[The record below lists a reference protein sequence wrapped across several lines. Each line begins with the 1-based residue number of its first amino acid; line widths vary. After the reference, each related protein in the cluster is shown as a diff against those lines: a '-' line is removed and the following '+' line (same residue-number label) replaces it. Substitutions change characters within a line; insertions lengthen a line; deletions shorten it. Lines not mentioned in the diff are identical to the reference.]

1 VDVQVDFYKMGFL
14 SLFEMVRNVSVVN
27 IKNTV
32 VFQSTNSTVIITIFF
47 YLLIIHK
54 KSQVDFYKM
63 GFLSLFEMV
72 RNVSVGFVVRM
83 LPNALMKVVFKM
95 IRKL

>member
-1 VDVQVDFYKMGFL
+1 MPLSHYAAQAFFCKILSEFRGNEQQMRRGGLKNAMFEVDV
-14 SLFEMVRNVSVVN
+14 
-27 IKNTV
+27 
-32 VFQSTNSTVIITIFF
+32 
-47 YLLIIHK
+47 
-54 KSQVDFYKM
+54 QVDFYKM